1 MLWGFR
7 ALEIKVMN
15 PGTESNKIVRVKNHS
30 KQNLRSKQTA
40 TTTKETSMKLLLK
53 KLKSSMILK
62 FTCDLES
69 LYSSSKNF

>member
-15 PGTESNKIVRVKNHS
+15 QGTESNKVVRVKNHS

-40 TTTKETSMKLLLK
+40 TTTKQISMKLLLK
-53 KLKSSMILK
+53 KLKSIMILK

-69 LYSSSKNF
+69 L